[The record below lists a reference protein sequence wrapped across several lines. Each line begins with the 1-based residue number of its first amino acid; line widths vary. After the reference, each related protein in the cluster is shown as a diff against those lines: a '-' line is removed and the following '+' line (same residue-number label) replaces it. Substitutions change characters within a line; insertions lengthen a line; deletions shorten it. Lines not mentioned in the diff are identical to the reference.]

1 MIIVKCCLERYREL
15 TTPAYIHFNSEVSE
29 KDLKFI
35 IMNQKTEHEVATG
48 TET

>member
-1 MIIVKCCLERYREL
+1 MIIVKCCIERDREYN
-15 TTPAYIHFNSEVSE
+15 TYISIARYQ
-29 KDLKFI
+29 KKILKFI